1 VSRRWKSYI
10 EAHMFVAPSVILT
23 MALGIYPILWALRYM
38 FFDYRGYGEPQY
50 IGFDNFTRLWHD
62 HDLWMSIWNT
72 IIYAAGKLVLTIP
85 IALVLAVILNGKLRG
100 RHVFRGIVFMPTIFS
115 TAVMAVVFYII
126 FNSYNGLLN
135 QLLRTVGLSGVDWL
149 GVEYAMLTSIIIAA
163 WGGIGNYML
172 LFLAGLQGIPKE
184 VYESAELDG
193 AIGWRKFSYITIPM
207 LGPILNIIMM
217 IAIMNALDSYEAI
230 MVLTG
235 GGPVGKTE
243 VMFLYLFKLL
253 FPVATGESVT
263 QDIGYGSAV
272 AFFLSLLV
280 GLLTG
285 IYLYLTRKLNNIY

>member
-1 VSRRWKSYI
+1 MSRRWKSHI

-23 MALGIYPILWALRYM
+23 MTLGIYPILWALRYM
-38 FFDYRGYGEPQY
+38 FYEYRGYGEARY
-50 IGFDNFTRLWHD
+50 IGFENFTRLWHD
-62 HDLWMSIWNT
+62 DVLWMSIWNT
-72 IIYAAGKLVLTIP
+72 LVYAAGKLVLTIP
-85 IALVLAVILNGKLRG
+85 IALVLAVLLNGKLRG
-100 RHVFRGIVFMPTIFS
+100 RNVLRGIIFMPTIFS

-135 QLLRTVGLSGVDWL
+135 QVLKTIGSTGVDWL
-149 GVEYAMLTSIIIAA
+149 GVEYAMLTCIIIAA

-172 LFLAGLQGIPKE
+172 LFLAGLQGIPKD

-193 AIGWRKFSYITIPM
+193 ATGWRKFVHITIPM
-207 LGPILNIIMM
+207 LGPVLNIIMM
-217 IAIMNALDSYEAI
+217 IAIMNALDSYESI

-235 GGPVGKTE
+235 GGPVGKTQ
-243 VMFLYLFKLL
+243 VMYMYLFKLL
-253 FPVATGESVT
+253 FPVSTGETVP

-280 GLLTG
+280 GALTG